1 MAPKSLL
8 RIYFPF
14 LLANLLPLHRAM
26 NEYDRKVQEA
36 LDKENVDKKKEN
48 QKKLAHPVS
57 YKTF

>member
-1 MAPKSLL
+1 MAPQAPEFTSP
-8 RIYFPF
+8 FF
-14 LLANLLPLHRAM
+14 LLILPLHRAM

>member
-1 MAPKSLL
+1 
-8 RIYFPF
+8 
-14 LLANLLPLHRAM
+14 M